1 MDRHFVED
9 YYHQITK
16 LFQANHITDKEYL
29 NQIKMRIEE
38 FSESQENLTIEILEE
53 EFGTAQEIFN
63 SYFGHLDNQY
73 IIHRMN
79 KRSLIKKL
87 VIVIIAVVLCVG
99 VYFAYRIDQVIEDS
113 NNSQVQEV
121 ETIITEEE

>member
-1 MDRHFVED
+1 MDRHFVEE

-16 LFQANHITDKEYL
+16 LFQTNHITDKEYL

-63 SYFGHLDNQY
+63 SYFEHLDNQY

>member
-63 SYFGHLDNQY
+63 SYFEHLDNQY

-99 VYFAYRIDQVIEDS
+99 AFFIFRLNQLYHDVDKS
-113 NNSQVQEV
+113 SVQEV